1 MPPLLF
7 GGIMNHEEEYWLKA
21 REQSARFAGEQRRKE
36 QEDFQKAANEL
47 RRIVATSHQ
56 IKGREHLT
64 VMIEQAIGYFLYK
77 NQT

>member
-1 MPPLLF
+1 
-7 GGIMNHEEEYWLKA
+7 MNHEEEYWHKA
-21 REQSARFAGEQRRKE
+21 RERGKQQANEQSQKE
-36 QEDFQKAANEL
+36 QGDFHKAANEL

-64 VMIEQAIGYFLYK
+64 VLIEQAIGYFLYK

>member
-7 GGIMNHEEEYWLKA
+7 GGIMNHEEEYWLKDREKA
-21 REQSARFAGEQRRKE
+21 ERQTRERREQE

-56 IKGREHLT
+56 IKGREPLT

-77 NQT
+77 NKD